1 MPTTMLDIDDF
12 VPFSVTCE
20 LRFKNAYLIFDRT
33 GKILEDLR
41 EHFTELEISSASPQQ
56 TGFTAEEGT
65 FSLEVG
71 ACRFTSSKVDGTGE
85 VFAKQCKLF
94 FGTVVQ
100 QLNVT
105 VFTRIGLRYIA
116 RKEFKTDEE
125 AKASLASLALANL
138 GPTKRFNISENPI
151 ETVFRWEDKDLGVL
165 FRMKAETTIVKVSVP
180 PELRASVPPFDKKII
195 GITLD
200 VDYYT
205 VASVDREQ
213 WEPDEWVRQKLR
225 MVRKEAEA
233 ILAGGGK

>member
-1 MPTTMLDIDDF
+1 MPTSMLNIDDF
-12 VPFSVTCE
+12 APFSVTCE

-56 TGFTAEEGT
+56 TGFTAQEGT
-65 FSLEVG
+65 FGLEIG
-71 ACRFTSSKVDGTGE
+71 ACRFTSSKLDGTGE
-85 VFAKQCKLF
+85 AFAKQGKLF
-94 FGTVVQ
+94 FDTVVE

-116 RKEFKTDEE
+116 RKEFKSEEE
-125 AKASLASLALANL
+125 AKVSLASLALANL

-151 ETVFRWEDKDLGVL
+151 EAVFRWEDKDLGVL
-165 FRMKAETTIVKVSVP
+165 FRLKAETTTVKLSVP
-180 PELRASVPPFDKKII
+180 PELRASVPPLDKKII

-205 VASVDREQ
+205 VAPVDREQ
-213 WEPDEWVRQKLR
+213 WEPDAWVRQKLR
-225 MVRKEAEA
+225 MIKKEADG